1 MSNETVKEFVTRV
14 WGPCTDKQREGLLW
28 HCTAFP
34 CVSAED
40 LEKQL
45 IIVKKESG
53 GDYDIAMAQ
62 AEKQIN
68 EAMEG
73 LSYQD

>member
-1 MSNETVKEFVTRV
+1 MKKGETVKEFVTRI
-14 WGPCTDKQREGLLW
+14 WGPCTEEQREGLLW

-34 CVSAED
+34 CVDVEY

-45 IIVKKESG
+45 KKVKKDSG

-68 EAMEG
+68 EATAG
-73 LSYQD
+73 L